1 MRPLPED
8 QGCGNII
15 YFGAIQSGTPH
26 TFPVVRVIL
35 MWQSPRTRD
44 LAERPSSLN
53 HLSMPFEGIS
63 CKIQVMA

>member
-1 MRPLPED
+1 
-8 QGCGNII
+8 
-15 YFGAIQSGTPH
+15 
-26 TFPVVRVIL
+26 

-63 CKIQVMA
+63 CETQVMA